1 MQINKDF
8 IPCIVSYAHEQEQPL
23 KGRKAM
29 KRKRMAALQ
38 LGLLMVGVT
47 FVVYGTLRGEAETV
61 LHKAVRICLE
71 CIGIG

>member
-1 MQINKDF
+1 
-8 IPCIVSYAHEQEQPL
+8 
-23 KGRKAM
+23 M